1 MFRLSKRFRVNPL
14 LLTIFFILLLVVG
27 SPASGYIVENV
38 KAIQHFDSYTY
49 ALLQNMP
56 HPSWLNALV
65 APVNYSFLPLVPTQF
80 LSFLFVIVFIALT
93 YIAIARRK
101 DLRWALLACLIA
113 LGVDTVFAFLNPLL
127 LFRPRPFL
135 VLPNTLSP
143 LATSI
148 WQAFPSYPSGHVRDT
163 TLFLFVLLAFLPR
176 FLRLPAFIFIIFVA
190 FSRVYLGAHYPTDVI
205 AGVIVGYLM
214 AKIVLSAVEEIR
226 LLREKPKTDTTDK
239 NLISIT

>member
-14 LLTIFFILLLVVG
+14 LLTIFFVLLLVVG
-27 SPASGYIVENV
+27 SPASGYIVE
-38 KAIQHFDSYTY
+38 KILALQHFDTY
-49 ALLQNMP
+49 VYELLQNMP
-56 HPSWLNALV
+56 HPAWLNAIV
-65 APVNYSFLPLVPTQF
+65 APVNYSFLPLVPPQF
-80 LSFLFVIVFIALT
+80 LSFLFVIVFIALVH
-93 YIAIARRK
+93 IAIARRK
-101 DLRWALLACLIA
+101 DLRWALLACLVA
-113 LGVDTVFAFLNPLL
+113 LGIDTIFAYLNPLL

-148 WQAFPSYPSGHVRDT
+148 WQAYPSYPSGHVRDT

-176 FLRLPAFIFIIFVA
+176 FLRIPAFIFIIFVA

-239 NLISIT
+239 NLVSIT

>member
-14 LLTIFFILLLVVG
+14 ILTIFFILLLIVG
-27 SPASGYIVENV
+27 SAASGYIVENIV
-38 KAIQHFDSYTY
+38 AIQHFDTYAY

-65 APVNYSFLPLVPTQF
+65 APVNYSFLPLVPVQF
-80 LSFLFVIVFIALT
+80 LSFLLVIVLIALS
-93 YIAIARRK
+93 YIGVMRRK
-101 DLRWALLACLIA
+101 DFRWALLACLVA
-113 LGVDTVFAFLNPLL
+113 LGVDSVFAFLNPIL

-143 LATSI
+143 LATAI
-148 WQAFPSYPSGHVRDT
+148 WQTFPSYPSGHVRDT

-176 FLRLPAFIFIIFVA
+176 FLRIPAFIFIVFIA

-205 AGVIVGYLM
+205 AGMIVGYLM

-226 LLREKPKTDTTDK
+226 LLREKPKTDATDK